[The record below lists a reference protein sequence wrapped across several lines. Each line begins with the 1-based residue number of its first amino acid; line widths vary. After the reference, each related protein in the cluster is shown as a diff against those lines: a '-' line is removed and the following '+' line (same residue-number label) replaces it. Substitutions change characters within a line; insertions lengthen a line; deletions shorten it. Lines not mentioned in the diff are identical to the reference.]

1 MANFTKAQKEEIK
14 RLMAIGMSETEAEET
29 VLYDEAVEKGEST
42 EFDLTEEQAKVA
54 KKYTAVD
61 TKKRSTEYTFTKRE
75 RKPNESKRE
84 LIEILKKALENA
96 QILPNLSNIDRQ
108 IDFLFDNK
116 QFSIT
121 LTEHRQKKTKWKERI
136 AKNLTKN
143 QQKIG
148 NPLRK
153 R

>member
-14 RLMAIGMSETEAEET
+14 RLMTTGMTEAEAEET

-42 EFDLTEEQAKVA
+42 EYDLTAEQAKVA

-61 TKKRSTEYTFTKRE
+61 TKKRTEYTFTKRE
-75 RKPNESKRE
+75 RKPNEAKRE

-96 QILPNLSNIDRQ
+96 QIEPNVSNIERQ
-108 IDFLFDNK
+108 IDFLYENK

-121 LTEHRQKKTKWKERI
+121 LTEHRPKK
-136 AKNLTKN
+136 
-143 QQKIG
+143 
-148 NPLRK
+148 
-153 R
+153 

>member
-14 RLMAIGMSETEAEET
+14 RLMATGMTEAEAEET

-61 TKKRSTEYTFTKRE
+61 TKKRTEYTFTKRE
-75 RKPNESKRE
+75 RKPNETKRE
-84 LIEILKKALENA
+84 LIEIFKKALENV
-96 QILPNLSNIDRQ
+96 QIAPNVSNIERQ

-116 QFSIT
+116 EFSIT
-121 LTEHRQKKTKWKERI
+121 LTEHRPKKTK
-136 AKNLTKN
+136 
-143 QQKIG
+143 
-148 NPLRK
+148 
-153 R
+153 